1 MPARSGTSGH
11 FFGTSG
17 QSSELPEKRPELP
30 QIAEKFQKFFINPK
44 ISEGN

>member
-1 MPARSGTSGH
+1 MHARSGTSGH
-11 FFGTSG
+11 FFGTSR
-17 QSSELPEKRPELP
+17 QCPELPEKFPELL